1 MWASQ
6 SNTANDFVTFDMEL
20 PSSTAGTKLGPVPIL
35 TLARVD
41 VERSPPCH
49 RGVGRNLAKR
59 DVAVDLGLLRQP
71 QDPLAHDVLQDLVGT
86 TRDTAPGRRQQ
97 PGGDG
102 ERRLVARLPGGPPAA
117 EQVDPEARPPLGE
130 LSNRQLC

>member
-41 VERSPPCH
+41 VERSPPWH
-49 RGVGRNLAKR
+49 GRIGRYLAKR

-71 QDPLAHDVLQDLVGT
+71 QDPLADDVLLDLVGPT
-86 TRDTAPGRRQQ
+86 GDAAPRRREQ
-97 PGGDG
+97 PAGDG
-102 ERRLVARLPGGPPAA
+102 ERQFVVGLTGGPP
-117 EQVDPEARPPLGE
+117 
-130 LSNRQLC
+130 